1 MSGPPRDTQDF
12 EGQRLR
18 DRVFWALVP
27 ASTVCFRGSSQVV
40 GFVLAFALQD
50 VFVILYAMGLAS
62 AVLVVFFE
70 LPMPYMTAHPL
81 AWLPTGGDAA
91 ERAGAKGKASGRKAK
106 AGRKLDN

>member
-1 MSGPPRDTQDF
+1 
-12 EGQRLR
+12 
-18 DRVFWALVP
+18 
-27 ASTVCFRGSSQVV
+27 
-40 GFVLAFALQD
+40 
-50 VFVILYAMGLAS
+50 MGLAS